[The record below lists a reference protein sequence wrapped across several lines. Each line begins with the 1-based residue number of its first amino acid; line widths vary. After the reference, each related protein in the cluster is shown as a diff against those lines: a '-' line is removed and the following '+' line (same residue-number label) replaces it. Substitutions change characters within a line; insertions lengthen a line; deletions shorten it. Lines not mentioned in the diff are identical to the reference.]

1 MVIVLWFPIDKLAT
15 YILILNQELAKML
28 NEVDEKIEEHSINLI
43 KKVLI
48 GLGLIFILVGIIRQW
63 PIVGKSYMEFIEGGG
78 YLTLM
83 LGLIMTV
90 LGISVKL
97 LIGQQKE

>member
-1 MVIVLWFPIDKLAT
+1 
-15 YILILNQELAKML
+15 ML
-28 NEVDEKIEEHSINLI
+28 NEIDEKTEEHSINLI

-48 GLGLIFILVGIIRQW
+48 GLGIVFILVGIIRQW
-63 PIVGKSYMEFIEGGG
+63 PISGKSYMEFIEGEG
-78 YLTLM
+78 YLALM

-90 LGISVKL
+90 LGVSVKL

>member
-1 MVIVLWFPIDKLAT
+1 MV
-15 YILILNQELAKML
+15 
-28 NEVDEKIEEHSINLI
+28 NEVDQKTEERSINLM

-48 GLGLIFILVGIIRQW
+48 GLGGIFILVGVIRQW
-63 PIVGKSYMEFIEGGG
+63 PIAGKSYMEFIEGEG
-78 YLTLM
+78 YLALM

-97 LIGQQKE
+97 LIGQEKE

>member
-1 MVIVLWFPIDKLAT
+1 
-15 YILILNQELAKML
+15 ML
-28 NEVDEKIEEHSINLI
+28 NEVDEKTEERGLNLI

-48 GLGLIFILVGIIRQW
+48 GLGVIFIVVGIIRQW
-63 PIVGKSYMEFIEGGG
+63 PIAEKSYMEFIEGEG
-78 YLTLM
+78 YLALM

-90 LGISVKL
+90 LGVSVKL

>member
-1 MVIVLWFPIDKLAT
+1 
-15 YILILNQELAKML
+15 ML
-28 NEVDEKIEEHSINLI
+28 NEVDEKREEQSINLI

-48 GLGLIFILVGIIRQW
+48 VLGAIFILVGIIRQW
-63 PIVGKSYMEFIEGGG
+63 PIAGKSYMEFIEGEG
-78 YLTLM
+78 YLALM

>member
-1 MVIVLWFPIDKLAT
+1 
-15 YILILNQELAKML
+15 ML
-28 NEVDEKIEEHSINLI
+28 NKVDQKTEERSISLM

-48 GLGLIFILVGIIRQW
+48 GLGGIFIVVGVIRQW
-63 PIVGKSYMEFIEGGG
+63 PIAGKSYMEFIEGEG
-78 YLTLM
+78 YLALM

-97 LIGQQKE
+97 LIGQEKE

>member
-1 MVIVLWFPIDKLAT
+1 
-15 YILILNQELAKML
+15 ML
-28 NEVDEKIEEHSINLI
+28 NEVDEKTEEHSINLV

-63 PIVGKSYMEFIEGGG
+63 PITGKSYMEFIEGEG
-78 YLTLM
+78 YLALM
-83 LGLIMTV
+83 LGIIMTV
-90 LGISVKL
+90 LGVSVKL

>member
-1 MVIVLWFPIDKLAT
+1 
-15 YILILNQELAKML
+15 ML
-28 NEVDEKIEEHSINLI
+28 NEVDQKTEERSINLM

-48 GLGLIFILVGIIRQW
+48 GLGGIFILVGVIRQW
-63 PIVGKSYMEFIEGGG
+63 PIVGKSYMEFIEGEG
-78 YLTLM
+78 YLALM

-97 LIGQQKE
+97 LIGQEKE

>member
-1 MVIVLWFPIDKLAT
+1 
-15 YILILNQELAKML
+15 ML
-28 NEVDEKIEEHSINLI
+28 NEVDEKTEEHSINII

-48 GLGLIFILVGIIRQW
+48 GLGIVFILVGIIRQW
-63 PIVGKSYMEFIEGGG
+63 PIAGKSYMEFIEGEG
-78 YLTLM
+78 YLALM

>member
-1 MVIVLWFPIDKLAT
+1 
-15 YILILNQELAKML
+15 ML
-28 NEVDEKIEEHSINLI
+28 NEVDEKTEEHSINLV

-48 GLGLIFILVGIIRQW
+48 GLGVIFILVGVLRQW
-63 PIVGKSYMEFIEGGG
+63 PIAGKSYMEFIEGEGS
-78 YLTLM
+78 LALM

-90 LGISVKL
+90 LGVSVRL

>member
-1 MVIVLWFPIDKLAT
+1 
-15 YILILNQELAKML
+15 ML
-28 NEVDEKIEEHSINLI
+28 NEVDEKTQEHSVNLV

-48 GLGLIFILVGIIRQW
+48 GLGGIFILVGIIRQW
-63 PIVGKSYMEFIEGGG
+63 PIVGKSYIEFIEGEG
-78 YLTLM
+78 YLALM

-90 LGISVKL
+90 LGASVKL

>member
-1 MVIVLWFPIDKLAT
+1 
-15 YILILNQELAKML
+15 ML
-28 NEVDEKIEEHSINLI
+28 NEVDQKTEERSINLM

-48 GLGLIFILVGIIRQW
+48 GLGGIFIVVGIIRQW
-63 PIVGKSYMEFIEGGG
+63 PIAGKSYMEFIEGEG
-78 YLTLM
+78 YLALM

-97 LIGQQKE
+97 LIGQEKE

>member
-1 MVIVLWFPIDKLAT
+1 
-15 YILILNQELAKML
+15 ML
-28 NEVDEKIEEHSINLI
+28 NEIDEKTEEHSINFI

-48 GLGLIFILVGIIRQW
+48 GLGVIFILVGVIRQW
-63 PIVGKSYMEFIEGGG
+63 PIAGKSYMEFIEGKG
-78 YLTLM
+78 YLALM

-90 LGISVKL
+90 LGVSVKL

>member
-1 MVIVLWFPIDKLAT
+1 
-15 YILILNQELAKML
+15 ML
-28 NEVDEKIEEHSINLI
+28 NEVDEKAEEHSINLI
-43 KKVLI
+43 KKLLI
-48 GLGLIFILVGIIRQW
+48 GLGVVFILVGILRQW
-63 PIVGKSYMEFIEGGG
+63 PIAGKSYMEFIEGEG
-78 YLTLM
+78 YLALM

>member
-1 MVIVLWFPIDKLAT
+1 
-15 YILILNQELAKML
+15 ML
-28 NEVDEKIEEHSINLI
+28 NEVDQKTEERSINLM

-48 GLGLIFILVGIIRQW
+48 GLGGIFILVGIIRQW
-63 PIVGKSYMEFIEGGG
+63 PIVGKSYIEFIEGEG
-78 YLTLM
+78 YLALM

-97 LIGQQKE
+97 LIGQEKE

>member
-1 MVIVLWFPIDKLAT
+1 
-15 YILILNQELAKML
+15 ML
-28 NEVDEKIEEHSINLI
+28 NEVDQKTEERSINLM

-48 GLGLIFILVGIIRQW
+48 GLGGVFILVGIIRQW
-63 PIVGKSYMEFIEGGG
+63 PIVGKSYMEFIEGEG
-78 YLTLM
+78 YLALM

-97 LIGQQKE
+97 LIGQEKE

>member
-1 MVIVLWFPIDKLAT
+1 
-15 YILILNQELAKML
+15 ML
-28 NEVDEKIEEHSINLI
+28 NDVDQKTEERSINLM

-48 GLGLIFILVGIIRQW
+48 GLGGIFIVVGVIRQW
-63 PIVGKSYMEFIEGGG
+63 PIAGKSYMEFIEGEG
-78 YLTLM
+78 YLALM

-97 LIGQQKE
+97 LIGQEKE

>member
-1 MVIVLWFPIDKLAT
+1 
-15 YILILNQELAKML
+15 ML
-28 NEVDEKIEEHSINLI
+28 NEVDQKKEERSINLM

-48 GLGLIFILVGIIRQW
+48 GLGGIFIVVGVIRQW
-63 PIVGKSYMEFIEGGG
+63 PIAGKSYMEFIEGEG
-78 YLTLM
+78 YLALM

-97 LIGQQKE
+97 LIGQEKE